1 MARRKQKAEGQ
12 PPLTSA
18 QAPSSSPTPTP
29 VGPPAPTTT
38 PTTSPTTAP
47 DCADQ
52 PRTARQAVAR
62 VLCFEQC
69 PQSLGALRQ
78 ALERLGLAF
87 ESASTLCEAREAV
100 ATGCFDAA
108 VVGEGSSESTGAALA
123 MVRDF
128 ASDEECACRFIVTS
142 ASGDLCAAVDAM
154 RSGATDFVPAP
165 FTSDAMAQRLA
176 AALEQARRIR
186 DNKRKVERLRRICKR
201 LNTAREQV
209 SGHVDTLCNDL
220 VTAYEDMAEQMTTAT
235 LATEF
240 NALVRQELDVESLLR
255 TTLEYLLTKTGPT
268 NAAVFLPTGQHD
280 YNLGAYVNYDI
291 QRETADV
298 LLDHL
303 ADIIPQRFD
312 TMTDLLRLDTEAA
325 LRRRLGDE
333 ANWLTDSVVVVFAC
347 LDGDECLAVVAL
359 FRDRRTPFTDDILA
373 QVRVMRDVFTQQ
385 LARVVRIHHRAVG
398 APEWPGF
405 DIEDDRGMAA

>member
-1 MARRKQKAEGQ
+1 MARRKNKPEARPST
-12 PPLTSA
+12 PPLQPA
-18 QAPSSSPTPTP
+18 HPADAPI
-29 VGPPAPTTT
+29 PAPGDDATDHPAPRHGALVLCYGLRPPSLDTLKMT
-38 PTTSPTTAP
+38 LDRLGFDHETAVSV
-47 DCADQ
+47 AEA
-52 PRTARQAVAR
+52 RTA
-62 VLCFEQC
+62 
-69 PQSLGALRQ
+69 
-78 ALERLGLAF
+78 LA
-87 ESASTLCEAREAV
+87 SGR
-100 ATGCFDAA
+100 FDAA
-108 VVGEGSSESTGAALA
+108 VVGDGSGEPLDATLA
-123 MVRDF
+123 MIHDF
-128 ASDEECACRFIVTS
+128 ASDLACACRFIVTS
-142 ASGDLCAAVDAM
+142 ARRDLDAAVEAM
-154 RSGATDFVPAP
+154 RSGAGDFLPDP
-165 FTSDAMAQRLA
+165 FTPEALAPRLGA
-176 AALEQARRIR
+176 AIEQSRRIR
-186 DNKRKVERLRRICKR
+186 ENQRRVERLRRICKR
-201 LNTAREQV
+201 LNAAREQA

-220 VTAYEDMAEQMTTAT
+220 AIAYEDMAQRMNIAT

-312 TMTDLLRLDTEAA
+312 TLTDLLRLDTEAA

-333 ANWLTDSVVVVFAC
+333 AGWLADSALVIFAC
-347 LDGDECLAVVAL
+347 LDAGECLAVVTL
-359 FRDRRTPFTDDILA
+359 FRDRRSPFTDEALD

-405 DIEDDRGMAA
+405 DIEDDHGMAA